1 MRDVDLMPAWM
12 KRIIKPMLQQTEAT
26 HPGINQ
32 VTIEKDWWATVTLK
46 ALFLT
51 DCREW
56 LIFKAYGQ

>member
-1 MRDVDLMPAWM
+1 MGKLWLNNELVDRLA
-12 KRIIKPMLQQTEAT
+12 MLQHTEAT